1 MDKVLADVSEESN
14 KPQEKRL
21 TPLTLFK
28 PEYLRSTAIIT
39 SVWVVAN
46 LGSFT
51 LLYNGA
57 KLSGDP
63 FLNLALINAAYI
75 PAGFFFFPGKLRYV
89 VLFGSNQMIFVTGGT
104 AGSYTGN
111 RNILYFS

>member
-89 VLFGSNQMIFVTGGT
+89 VLFGSNDFCNGGY
-104 AGSYTGN
+104 GWFLH
-111 RNILYFS
+111 RK